1 MTGARTKTM
10 AKPPSR
16 LDAPGVPSL
25 LYLPDVS
32 IQLKVTAAAHI
43 CVAKSLQTRQTQFGR
58 LGRHRREAS
67 TKGGADDGCGVY
79 ISTEKRQIHRKTDCL
94 LPEQTAK
101 VSGTIRS
108 VPGNS
113 QPRSEGTHL

>member
-25 LYLPDVS
+25 LYLPEVGF
-32 IQLKVTAAAHI
+32 QLRVTAAAHI

-58 LGRHRREAS
+58 LGASLTGSQHQRRS
-67 TKGGADDGCGVY
+67 GRRLWSLYK
-79 ISTEKRQIHRKTDCL
+79 HRKTADPPQNGLFIARADCQSVRDDQESPREL
-94 LPEQTAK
+94 TAAF
-101 VSGTIRS
+101 
-108 VPGNS
+108 
-113 QPRSEGTHL
+113 